1 MKGRAKMDRAT
12 IVGKLHEITDHYLLG
27 SGTWPADR
35 ETLPA
40 FRKLLREFGLDED
53 VPGTPGSTRSTI
65 LGREANVD
73 LVMAFVGA
81 WDLLEIPGI
90 LESNGYLDEDEMEAL
105 WSIVGETIRTCA
117 SSLCAQG
124 ISQIL
129 HSRNFSIELVHV
141 LALNISFPI
150 T

>member
-1 MKGRAKMDRAT
+1 MDRAI
-12 IVGKLHEITDHYLLG
+12 IVSKLHEITDHYLLG

-40 FRKLLREFGLDED
+40 FWKLLREFGLDED
-53 VPGTPGSTRSTI
+53 VAGAPGSTRSTI

-81 WDLLEIPGI
+81 WDLWEIPRI

-105 WSIVGETIRTCA
+105 WSMSEKQFERV
-117 SSLCAQG
+117 
-124 ISQIL
+124 L
-129 HSRNFSIELVHV
+129 HRYV
-141 LALNISFPI
+141 LRAYFKFCNLSKLLN
-150 T
+150 